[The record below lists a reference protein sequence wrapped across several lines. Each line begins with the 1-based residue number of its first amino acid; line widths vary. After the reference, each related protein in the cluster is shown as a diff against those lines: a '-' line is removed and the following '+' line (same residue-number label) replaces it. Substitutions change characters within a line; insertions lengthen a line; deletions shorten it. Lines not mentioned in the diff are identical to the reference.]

1 MTFDKL
7 TAPSLSDTATQALLT
22 KILSGELKIG
32 EWLPSERDLSE
43 QMGISRS
50 TLHQSILDL
59 ESKGFLV
66 VVPRRGTQVRDYQ
79 KNPTPLALATL
90 MRYGSI
96 DFEKKLFYDMMD
108 TRLWLETEC
117 ARCAC
122 TNIYDT
128 TAAEMREL
136 ILEMRADNPDKANA
150 IYLFHYKLVQ
160 ASGNS
165 VYSMIFRG
173 FEHAI
178 RTLIQKHYDQRPQDI
193 LEAAEQH
200 QVLLDAVLAKD
211 ECRAQACVRKIISL
225 GICVVREKYE
235 HS

>member
-1 MTFDKL
+1 MTTFDKL
-7 TAPSLSDTATQALLT
+7 AAPSLSDSATQALLS

-32 EWLPSERDLSE
+32 DWLPSERDLSE
-43 QMGISRS
+43 QLGISRS
-50 TLHQSILDL
+50 TLHQAILDL

-66 VVPRRGTQVRDYQ
+66 IVPRRGTQVRDYQ
-79 KNPTPLALATL
+79 KNPTPLALDTL
-90 MRYGSI
+90 MRYGSVN
-96 DFEKKLFYDMMD
+96 FEKKLYYDLLD

-122 TNIYDT
+122 THIYDT

-150 IYLFHYKLVQ
+150 IYLFHYKLTQ

-173 FEHAI
+173 FEHVLK
-178 RTLIQKHYDQRPQDI
+178 TLIQKHYNLYPQDI
-193 LEAAEQH
+193 LAAAEQH
-200 QVLLDAVLAKD
+200 QLLLDAVLAKEED
-211 ECRAQACVRKIISL
+211 LAAAY
-225 GICVVREKYE
+225 VREIICQGIDAIEEK
-235 HS
+235 